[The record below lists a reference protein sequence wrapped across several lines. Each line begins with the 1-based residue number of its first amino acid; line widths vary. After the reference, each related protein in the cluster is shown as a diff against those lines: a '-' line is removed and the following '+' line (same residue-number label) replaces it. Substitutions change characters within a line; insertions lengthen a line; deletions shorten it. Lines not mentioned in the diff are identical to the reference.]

1 MYWGTSR
8 VCYKADKFPEPM
20 CNCTVMEE
28 TSENICDE
36 ICQNKV
42 WGFWIEGVALPSIAV
57 FGIIGRL
64 VGIISRLAGIMER

>member
-1 MYWGTSR
+1 M
-8 VCYKADKFPEPM
+8 
-20 CNCTVMEE
+20 MEE